1 MPSDKPVQRLNDI
14 LENIDRIVQYTHDQT
29 LDAFKQDWL
38 TRDAV
43 ERCLLRISEAARK
56 LEGIVDE
63 IASDQPW
70 ADMRALG
77 NVIRHDDDAVDPEVI
92 WKIVEKDLLPLEKA
106 VQAAIEKIKQSS

>member
-14 LENIDRIVQYTHDQT
+14 LENIDRIIQYTRDLAFGDFT
-29 LDAFKQDWL
+29 LDWR

-63 IASDQPW
+63 IAIDQPW
-70 ADMRALG
+70 ADIRALG
-77 NVIRHDDDAVDPEVI
+77 NVIRHEYDAVDPEVI
-92 WKIVEKDLLPLEKA
+92 WNIVENDLLPLEKA
-106 VQAAIEKIKQSS
+106 VQAAIEKIERNS